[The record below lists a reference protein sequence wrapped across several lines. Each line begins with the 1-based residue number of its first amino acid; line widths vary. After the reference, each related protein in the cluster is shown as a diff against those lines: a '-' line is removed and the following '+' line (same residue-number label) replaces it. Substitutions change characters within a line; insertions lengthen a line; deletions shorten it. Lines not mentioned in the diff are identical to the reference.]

1 MSAMRQS
8 SDCKMSAVFFFLYWL
23 TSIWFWAN
31 SERMPWASLM
41 RANAVSSSFTSCV
54 LLFSCANLST
64 LSFLSLVQF
73 GSPSIPTSYSHIPF
87 YSRPLNEGRRLDW
100 RNSLVFFF
108 VVFPNK
114 TSRSKNRERK
124 KERKNLAAF
133 FCSTSLPS
141 SAHVLLSASA
151 KSNQSAEKTSIK
163 TSLNHQNNSHLG

>member
-1 MSAMRQS
+1 MFLTMSAMRQS

-87 YSRPLNEGRRLDW
+87 YSRPQ
-100 RNSLVFFF
+100 
-108 VVFPNK
+108 NK
-114 TSRSKNRERK
+114 TIRSQNRERK